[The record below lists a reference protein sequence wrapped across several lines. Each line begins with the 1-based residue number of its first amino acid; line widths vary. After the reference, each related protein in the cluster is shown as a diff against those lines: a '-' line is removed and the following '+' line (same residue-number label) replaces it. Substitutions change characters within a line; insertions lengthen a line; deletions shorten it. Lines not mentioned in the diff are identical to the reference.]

1 MKFFYRLFKMTKK
14 PISNIDISNKD
25 VIDCEIETPQ
35 FKNNKIYKMY
45 KQRSKLKKKFNGQKQ
60 KVLKQT

>member
-45 KQRSKLKKKFNGQKQ
+45 KQRSKLKKNLMDKNKRF
-60 KVLKQT
+60 